1 MWVCE
6 KVYPIF
12 FDNLLVGELNVSV
25 ENIKKWQLNYKILG
39 VKKFI
44 L

>member
-1 MWVCE
+1 MWE
-6 KVYPIF
+6 GLSYF